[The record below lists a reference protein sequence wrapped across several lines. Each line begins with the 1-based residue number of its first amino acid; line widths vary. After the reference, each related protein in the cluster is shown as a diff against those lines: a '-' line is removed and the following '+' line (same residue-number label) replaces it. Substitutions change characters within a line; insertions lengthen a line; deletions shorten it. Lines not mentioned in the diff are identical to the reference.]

1 MFSVFLETRLFRLWT
16 TFMLWLLPSMKK
28 NTCKIKI

>member
-1 MFSVFLETRLFRLWT
+1 MLSVFLETRLFRLWT
-16 TFMLWLLPSMKK
+16 NFMLWLLPSMKE